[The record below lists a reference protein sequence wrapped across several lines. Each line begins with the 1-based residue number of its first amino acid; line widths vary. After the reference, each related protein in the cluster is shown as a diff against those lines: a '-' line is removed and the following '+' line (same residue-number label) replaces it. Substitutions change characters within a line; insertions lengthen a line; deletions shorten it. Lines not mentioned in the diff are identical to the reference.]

1 MKEISLIDY
10 LAWQKGLE
18 YVSDLRMP
26 ENLKREKFRYVL
38 SKQILSGNFSDRD
51 WLDTCEYLTDRKP
64 VSAEQARKYL
74 LDYVKGDFA

>member
-10 LAWQKGLE
+10 LAWQMGLE

-38 SKQILSGNFSDRD
+38 SEQILSGNFSDRD

-64 VSAEQARKYL
+64 ASAEQARQYL

>member
-10 LAWQKGLE
+10 LAWQMGLE

-51 WLDTCEYLTDRKP
+51 WLDT
-64 VSAEQARKYL
+64 
-74 LDYVKGDFA
+74 